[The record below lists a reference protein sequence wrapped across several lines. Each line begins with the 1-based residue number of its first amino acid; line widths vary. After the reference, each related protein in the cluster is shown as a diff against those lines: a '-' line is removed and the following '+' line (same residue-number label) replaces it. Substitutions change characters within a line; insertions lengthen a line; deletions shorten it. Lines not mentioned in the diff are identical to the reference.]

1 MGVWSGSSLF
11 SEDSTTSATAPSA
24 SLVRSLA
31 SSGLF
36 DEAPHP
42 DKMLKIKILVTIKA
56 NREDADD
63 KFFLSEFMAI
73 SYVIFGFLEW
83 LFK

>member
-1 MGVWSGSSLF
+1 
-11 SEDSTTSATAPSA
+11 
-24 SLVRSLA
+24 
-31 SSGLF
+31 
-36 DEAPHP
+36 
-42 DKMLKIKILVTIKA
+42 MLKIKILVTIKA

-83 LFK
+83 FFK

>member
-1 MGVWSGSSLF
+1 
-11 SEDSTTSATAPSA
+11 STTSATAPSA
-24 SLVRSLA
+24 SLVRSFG

-42 DKMLKIKILVTIKA
+42 DKMLKIKILVTIKV

-63 KFFLSEFMAI
+63 KFFLRELIAI
-73 SYVIFGFLEW
+73 FYVIFWFSLESS
-83 LFK
+83 LK